1 MTTGY
6 GSGISLSSTI
16 STLSATHG
24 ETSPL
29 VGTDDD
35 TTPVCIYPNFSMF
48 IKVGNEPVANNI
60 IASTRRREIDTV
72 GRDTLV

>member
-24 ETSPL
+24 EISPL
-29 VGTDDD
+29 VGADDD
-35 TTPVCIYPNFSMF
+35 TTPVCIYPNFCMF
-48 IKVGNEPVANNI
+48 IKVGSEPVANNI
-60 IASTRRREIDTV
+60 IASTCRREIDTV